1 MLNATFLGIFKHF
14 VLNVILNSAEK
25 FNFSALEFNPICIN
39 CRVMHFYVFLGV
51 HENLFHFYNKILHL
65 YFHLQAREKNPW
77 KFVCIYS
84 NLSSSLFVKCDIQL
98 KGTVSHFEQLNDED
112 GVEIFVDL
120 RAAALETQ
128 GSLARLSPSPFDC
141 CSYWRRDCL
150 RVKPRNSQVI
160 EKSQHQ

>member
-1 MLNATFLGIFKHF
+1 M
-14 VLNVILNSAEK
+14 
-25 FNFSALEFNPICIN
+25 
-39 CRVMHFYVFLGV
+39 
-51 HENLFHFYNKILHL
+51 
-65 YFHLQAREKNPW
+65 
-77 KFVCIYS
+77 
-84 NLSSSLFVKCDIQL
+84 KCDIQL

-141 CSYWRRDCL
+141 L